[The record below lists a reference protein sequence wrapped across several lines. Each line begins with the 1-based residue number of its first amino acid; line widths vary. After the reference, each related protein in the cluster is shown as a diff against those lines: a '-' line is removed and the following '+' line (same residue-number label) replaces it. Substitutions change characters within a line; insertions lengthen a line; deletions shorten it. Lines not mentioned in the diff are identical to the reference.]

1 VLAVCV
7 CCCGTWVAV
16 DFLPGYLQRQSG
28 ELSQNDLTFDV
39 SRDGKYIVFAADGK
53 GYRDLYLLSRES
65 GQIQALTSSD
75 GLERQPS
82 FSHDG
87 KQIAFKRGIV
97 GELVEQLCVM
107 DIASGRV
114 TQMTDKVQ
122 NVSTP
127 TFSNDG
133 KSVIFALETKYVP
146 KVNVSTWKGSGQL
159 TSLDLRTKKQT
170 KLVPEPREAA
180 WPTVSSNGRY
190 LAWKEFSGISVAPVN
205 QPRSYRLLASKGSNP
220 TFSADGKQV
229 AYVTGKYIPD
239 FHVEI
244 VSIEGGEPVIVPN
257 TDAAMQVKFLPNG
270 RILVLREFWRKGGF
284 GLPSRAVWEIGV
296 DGTGA
301 KEVITE
307 AMFSDP
313 LGREATSKTS
323 YGAQNP

>member
-1 VLAVCV
+1 MLAACA
-7 CCCGTWVAV
+7 CCCGTWVAI
-16 DFLPGYLQRQSG
+16 DFLPGYLQRESG

-53 GYRDLYLLSRES
+53 GYRDLYLLSREF

-87 KQIAFKRGIV
+87 KQITFKRGFA
-97 GELVEQLCVM
+97 GDQAEHLCVM

-114 TQMTDKVQ
+114 TQLTDQVQ
-122 NVSTP
+122 NVSSP
-127 TFSNDG
+127 AFSSDG
-133 KSVIFALETKYVP
+133 KQIIFALETKYVP
-146 KVNVSTWKGSGQL
+146 KLQVSTWKGSGQL
-159 TSLDLRTKKQT
+159 TIIDLQTKRQT

-180 WPTVSSNGRY
+180 WPTVSSDGKY
-190 LAWKEFSGISVAPVN
+190 LAWKEFSGISIAPTD
-205 QPRSYRLLASKGSNP
+205 QLRSYRLLAPRGGNP
-220 TFSADGKQV
+220 AFSADGKQV
-229 AYVTGKYIPD
+229 GYVVGKYVPD

-244 VSIEGGEPVIVPN
+244 IPVEGGEPLVVPN
-257 TDAAMQVKFLPNG
+257 ADAAMQVKFLPNG
-270 RILVLREFWRKGGF
+270 RLLVLREFWRKGGF
-284 GLPSRAVWEIGV
+284 GLPTRAVWEIGV

-313 LGREATSKTS
+313 LGREAASKMS
-323 YGAQNP
+323 YGARNP